1 VSAGPWII
9 ELPGQEGNRYSCFA
23 RCTKTAQRWARQM
36 RAPVQIRYQGPR
48 DRPQTAQIA
57 EVDFLVHANGSREVN
72 DPRYHP

>member
-1 VSAGPWII
+1 
-9 ELPGQEGNRYSCFA
+9 
-23 RCTKTAQRWARQM
+23 M